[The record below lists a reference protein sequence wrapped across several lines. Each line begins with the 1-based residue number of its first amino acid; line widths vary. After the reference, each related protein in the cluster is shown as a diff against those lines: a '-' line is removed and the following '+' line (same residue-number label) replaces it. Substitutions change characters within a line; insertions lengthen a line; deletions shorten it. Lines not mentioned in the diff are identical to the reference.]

1 MLLTTCLI
9 RNSFSPINVGES
21 DLLRKVDMIVLEK
34 NGVKGRRINK
44 QTNKQKVRTSFGLMR
59 DVSWIFLYGDTT
71 RLRTLKDK
79 TSK

>member
-9 RNSFSPINVGES
+9 RNSFSPSNVGES